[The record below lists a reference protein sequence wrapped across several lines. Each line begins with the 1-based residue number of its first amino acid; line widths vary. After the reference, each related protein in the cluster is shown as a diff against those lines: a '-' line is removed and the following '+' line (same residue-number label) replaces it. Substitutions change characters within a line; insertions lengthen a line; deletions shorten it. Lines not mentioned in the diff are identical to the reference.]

1 MINKSS
7 FSFVFGS
14 MKLISRPAI
23 FFLALTIV
31 PEPGTTIHCMKDLSV
46 GKESRLIFQ
55 FATPMLLGNM
65 FQQLYNVVDSIIVGQ
80 YIGKEALA
88 AVGSSF
94 PIIFTLISFIIGI
107 AIGSTV
113 IISQYF
119 GARDFEKVK
128 RAIDTLYI
136 FIFFASLFVSFLG
149 IYFSSDIFKLIGLP
163 EDVIPQ
169 ANSYLKIYLSGLVLF
184 FGFNATSAIL
194 RGLGDSKTPL
204 YFMIVAT
211 IMNIGLDFLFV
222 VGFGWGIEGAAFAT
236 IAAQGMAF
244 ISAIIYLNRTHEIIN
259 LSWRKMVF
267 DRELFR
273 ANIRIG
279 LPIGLQQSFV
289 ALSMMVMYWL
299 VNPFGTNSVAA
310 YSVVFRIDSFAAMP
324 AMNFAAALST
334 FVGQNLGAN
343 KPERVRRG
351 LISTAVM
358 TSIFA
363 FTISAIALTLAGPL
377 MRLFT
382 NDAEVI
388 AIGKEYLYTVSP
400 FYVVFTVMFTI
411 GGVMRG
417 AGDTMIPMLI
427 TFIALWIVRIPLCY
441 YLSIDMG
448 ILGIWWGIPMAWFTG
463 ALLSFIYYLT
473 GRWKTKSLV
482 KYG

>member
-1 MINKSS
+1 
-7 FSFVFGS
+7 
-14 MKLISRPAI
+14 
-23 FFLALTIV
+23 
-31 PEPGTTIHCMKDLSV
+31 MKDLSV
-46 GKESRLIFQ
+46 GNEGRLIFQ

-65 FQQLYNVVDSIIVGQ
+65 FQQLYNVVDSIIVGKF
-80 YIGKEALA
+80 IGVEALA

-113 IISQYF
+113 IISQFF
-119 GARDFEKVK
+119 GAKDYEKVR

-149 IYFSSDIFKLIGLP
+149 IYFSTDIFRLIGLP
-163 EDVIPQ
+163 DDVLPQ
-169 ANSYLKIYLSGLVLF
+169 ADTYLDIYLSGLVLF

-204 YFMIVAT
+204 FFMIIAT
-211 IMNIGLDFLFV
+211 LMNIGLDLLFV
-222 VGFGWGIEGAAFAT
+222 VVFKWGIEGAAIAT
-236 IAAQGMAF
+236 IVAQGGAF
-244 ISAIIYLNRTHEIIN
+244 ITAIIYLNRTHEIIN

-273 ANIRIG
+273 QNLRIG
-279 LPIGLQQSFV
+279 LPIGLQQAFV

-343 KPERVRRG
+343 KPERIRTG
-351 LISTAVM
+351 LISTILM
-358 TSIFA
+358 TSAFA
-363 FTISAIALTLAGPL
+363 FTISAIAYFLAGPL

-382 NDAEVI
+382 DDPVVVEL
-388 AIGKEYLYTVSP
+388 GKEYLFIISP
-400 FYVVFTVMFTI
+400 FYVVFTAMFTI

-417 AGDTMIPMLI
+417 AGDTIIPMLI
-427 TFIALWIVRIPLCY
+427 TFIALWVVRIPLCY
-441 YLSIDMG
+441 YLSQDMG
-448 ILGIWWGIPMAWFTG
+448 ITGIWWGIPMAWLTG
-463 ALLSFIYYLT
+463 VLLSFIYYKT
-473 GRWKTKSLV
+473 GRWKRKALV

>member
-1 MINKSS
+1 
-7 FSFVFGS
+7 
-14 MKLISRPAI
+14 
-23 FFLALTIV
+23 
-31 PEPGTTIHCMKDLSV
+31 MKDLSV
-46 GKESRLIFQ
+46 GKESKLIFQ

-65 FQQLYNVVDSIIVGQ
+65 FQQLYNVVDSIIVGKF
-80 YIGKEALA
+80 IGKEALA

-94 PIIFTLISFIIGI
+94 PIIFALISFIIGI
-107 AIGSTV
+107 AIGATV

-119 GARDFEKVK
+119 GAKDYEKVK

-136 FIFFASLFVSFLG
+136 FIFFASIFVSFLG
-149 IYFSSDIFKLIGLP
+149 IYFSTEIFELLGLP
-163 EDVIPQ
+163 PDIIPQ
-169 ANSYLKIYLSGLVLF
+169 AGSYLRIYLSGLVLF

-211 IMNIGLDFLFV
+211 VMNIALDILFV
-222 VGFGWGIEGAAFAT
+222 VGFKWGIEGAALAT
-236 IAAQGMAF
+236 IVAQGGAF
-244 ISAIIYLNRTHEIIN
+244 ITAIVYLNRTHEIIN

-267 DRELFR
+267 DKKLFR

-279 LPIGLQQSFV
+279 IPIGLQQSFV

-299 VNPFGTNSVAA
+299 VNPFGTDTVAA

-351 LISTAVM
+351 LISTIVM
-358 TSIFA
+358 TSVFA
-363 FTISAIALTLAGPL
+363 FTITSIALLLAGPL

-382 NDAEVI
+382 DDPEVI
-388 AIGKEYLYTVSP
+388 SIGMDYLYVVSP
-400 FYVVFTVMFTI
+400 FYVVFTAMFTI

-427 TFIALWIVRIPLCY
+427 TFVALWVVRIPLCY
-441 YLSIDMG
+441 YLSMDMG
-448 ILGIWWGIPMAWFTG
+448 VIGIWWGIPGAWLAG

-473 GRWKTKSLV
+473 GKWKSKALV
-482 KYG
+482 KFS

>member
-1 MINKSS
+1 
-7 FSFVFGS
+7 
-14 MKLISRPAI
+14 
-23 FFLALTIV
+23 
-31 PEPGTTIHCMKDLSV
+31 MKDLSV
-46 GKESRLIFQ
+46 GNEGRLIFQ

-88 AVGSSF
+88 AVGASF

-119 GARDFEKVK
+119 GAKDFDKVK

-136 FIFFASLFVSFLG
+136 FIFFASLFVSLLG
-149 IYFSSDIFKLIGLP
+149 IYFSTDIFRLIGLP
-163 EDVIPQ
+163 DDVLPQ
-169 ANSYLKIYLSGLVLF
+169 ADRYLDIYLSGLVLF

-194 RGLGDSKTPL
+194 RGLGDSRTPL
-204 YFMIVAT
+204 YFMIIAT
-211 IMNIGLDFLFV
+211 LANIGFDFLFV
-222 VGFGWGIEGAAFAT
+222 VGFGWGIEGAALAT
-236 IAAQGMAF
+236 IVAQGGAF
-244 ISAIIYLNRTHEIIN
+244 VTAILYLNRTHEIIN

-279 LPIGLQQSFV
+279 IPIGLQQSFV

-343 KPERVRRG
+343 KPERVRTG
-351 LISTAVM
+351 LISTIVM
-358 TSIFA
+358 TSVFA
-363 FTISAIALTLAGPL
+363 FTITAIALIFAEPL

-382 NDAEVI
+382 NDQEVI
-388 AIGKEYLYTVSP
+388 AIGVEYLYIVSP
-400 FYVVFTVMFTI
+400 FYVVFTAMFTV

-417 AGDTMIPMLI
+417 AGDTLIPMLI
-427 TFIALWIVRIPLCY
+427 TFIALWVVRIPLCY
-441 YLSIDMG
+441 YLSIDLG
-448 ILGIWWGIPMAWFTG
+448 VVGIWWGIPGAWLTG
-463 ALLSFIYYLT
+463 LILSFIYYLT
-473 GRWKTKSLV
+473 GKWKAKALV
-482 KYG
+482 KYDQ

>member
-1 MINKSS
+1 
-7 FSFVFGS
+7 
-14 MKLISRPAI
+14 
-23 FFLALTIV
+23 
-31 PEPGTTIHCMKDLSV
+31 MKDLSV

-65 FQQLYNVVDSIIVGQ
+65 FQQLYNVVDSIIVGN

-119 GARDFEKVK
+119 GAKDFEKVK

-136 FIFFASLFVSFLG
+136 FIFFASLFVSLLG
-149 IYFSSDIFKLIGLP
+149 IYFSTDIFKLIGLP
-163 EDVIPQ
+163 AEIIPQ
-169 ANSYLKIYLSGLVLF
+169 ADSYLDIYLSGLVLF

-211 IMNIGLDFLFV
+211 LMNIALDFLFV
-222 VGFGWGIEGAAFAT
+222 VGFDWGIEGAAYAT
-236 IAAQGMAF
+236 IVAQGGAF
-244 ISAIIYLNRTHEIIN
+244 ITAIIYLNRTHEIIN

-267 DRELFR
+267 DRALFR

-279 LPIGLQQSFV
+279 IPIGLQQSFV

-343 KPERVRRG
+343 KPERVRTG

-363 FTISAIALTLAGPL
+363 FTITAIALLLAEPL

-382 NDAEVI
+382 SDAEVI
-388 AIGKEYLYTVSP
+388 AIGMDYLYIVSP

-427 TFIALWIVRIPLCY
+427 TFIALWVVRIPLCY
-441 YLSIDMG
+441 YLSLDMG
-448 ILGIWWGIPMAWFTG
+448 VIGIWWGIPVAWFTG

-473 GRWKTKSLV
+473 GKWKTKSLV
-482 KYG
+482 KHG

>member
-1 MINKSS
+1 
-7 FSFVFGS
+7 
-14 MKLISRPAI
+14 
-23 FFLALTIV
+23 
-31 PEPGTTIHCMKDLSV
+31 MKDLSV
-46 GKESRLIFQ
+46 GNEGRLIFQ

-65 FQQLYNVVDSIIVGQ
+65 FQQLYNVVDSIIVGN

-119 GARDFEKVK
+119 GAKDFEKIK

-136 FIFFASLFVSFLG
+136 FIFFASLFVSLLG
-149 IYFSSDIFKLIGLP
+149 IYFSTEIFRLLGLP
-163 EDVIPQ
+163 EEVIPM
-169 ANSYLKIYLSGLVLF
+169 ADSYLVIYLSGLVLF

-194 RGLGDSKTPL
+194 RGLGDSRTPL
-204 YFMIVAT
+204 YFMIIAT
-211 IMNIGLDFLFV
+211 IMNIGFDFLFV
-222 VGFGWGIEGAAFAT
+222 AGFGWGIQGAAFAT
-236 IAAQGMAF
+236 IVAQGGAF
-244 ISAIIYLNRTHEIIN
+244 VTAIIYLNRTHEIIN

-267 DRELFR
+267 DREIFR

-279 LPIGLQQSFV
+279 IPIGLQQSFV

-299 VNPFGTNSVAA
+299 VNPFGTNTVAA

-343 KPERVRRG
+343 KPHRVRTG
-351 LISTAVM
+351 LISTALM
-358 TSIFA
+358 TSAFAITVSSIAFIF
-363 FTISAIALTLAGPL
+363 AGPL

-382 NDAEVI
+382 NDQEVI
-388 AIGKEYLYTVSP
+388 RQGVEYLHIVSP
-400 FYVVFTVMFTI
+400 FYIVFTAMFTV

-417 AGDTMIPMLI
+417 AGDTFIPMLI
-427 TFIALWIVRIPLCY
+427 TFIALWVVRIPLCY

-448 ILGIWWGIPMAWFTG
+448 VKGIWWGIPGAWFTG
-463 ALLSFIYYLT
+463 LVLSFLYYLS
-473 GRWKTKSLV
+473 GRWKSKAIIKHDV
-482 KYG
+482 NDQ

>member
-1 MINKSS
+1 M
-7 FSFVFGS
+7 
-14 MKLISRPAI
+14 R
-23 FFLALTIV
+23 
-31 PEPGTTIHCMKDLSV
+31 DLSV

-65 FQQLYNVVDSIIVGQ
+65 FQQLYNVVDSIIVGK

-119 GARDFEKVK
+119 GAKDYEKVK

-149 IYFSSDIFKLIGLP
+149 IYFSEDIFKLIGLP
-163 EDVIPQ
+163 ADVVPQ
-169 ANSYLKIYLSGLVLF
+169 ADRYLDIYLSGLVLF

-211 IMNIGLDFLFV
+211 LMNIGLDFLFV
-222 VGFGWGIEGAAFAT
+222 VGFGWGIEGAASAT
-236 IAAQGMAF
+236 IVAQGGAF

-267 DRELFR
+267 DRELFK

-343 KPERVRRG
+343 KPERIRRG
-351 LISTAVM
+351 LISTIVM

-363 FTISAIALTLAGPL
+363 FTITSIALLFAGPL

-382 NDAEVI
+382 SDPEVI
-388 AIGKEYLYTVSP
+388 RIGMDYLYIVSP
-400 FYVVFTVMFTI
+400 FYVVFTAMFTI

-427 TFIALWIVRIPLCY
+427 TFVALWVIRIPLCY
-441 YLSIDMG
+441 YLSLDLGVI
-448 ILGIWWGIPMAWFTG
+448 GIWWGIPGAWLTG
-463 ALLSFIYYLT
+463 AILSYIYYLT
-473 GRWKTKSLV
+473 GKWKSKTLV
-482 KYG
+482 KH